1 MGIANHRAD
10 IIRVDVLEKHSN
22 ANALSIVRIGGY
34 QVVVRTDSWK
44 VGDLAVYIQ
53 PDSVVPVTKPFEF
66 LWANMT
72 FPDGIVPEKRR
83 RVTARRFRGEW
94 SEGLLVKL
102 NEFPTIYGRDQFVV
116 GDDVSEKLGI
126 THYEPPEDPQQTTGD
141 NESAPGTKQNRRFP
155 RSFMGWVR
163 FILSL
168 FKDTG
173 GTNTKA
179 PADFRPVYDVEALKN
194 YADVLQEG
202 ELVVATE
209 KIHGSNARYT
219 FADGK
224 RYAGSRK
231 LWKAATSPCIWR
243 RVLAQHPWIEE
254 WCRANSGYTLYGE
267 VVPTQGGYNYWLQK
281 MARRNFS

>member
-10 IIRVDVLEKHSN
+10 IIRIEALEKHSN

-102 NEFPTIYGRDQFVV
+102 DELSRQSTWPGDQFVV
-116 GDDVSEKLGI
+116 GDDVSL
-126 THYEPPEDPQQTTGD
+126 
-141 NESAPGTKQNRRFP
+141 
-155 RSFMGWVR
+155 
-163 FILSL
+163 
-168 FKDTG
+168 
-173 GTNTKA
+173 
-179 PADFRPVYDVEALKN
+179 
-194 YADVLQEG
+194 
-202 ELVVATE
+202 
-209 KIHGSNARYT
+209 
-219 FADGK
+219 
-224 RYAGSRK
+224 
-231 LWKAATSPCIWR
+231 
-243 RVLAQHPWIEE
+243 
-254 WCRANSGYTLYGE
+254 
-267 VVPTQGGYNYWLQK
+267 
-281 MARRNFS
+281 